1 MARGNLVNGLCNG
14 QTDENGCRLVGRE
27 STRGTGKV
35 NSRLPSP
42 RAMLA
47 GKENP
52 SSGWDEGRRDAMFG
66 FYSGP
71 YLPGPRSTRGL
82 ATLTLISFPARE

>member
-1 MARGNLVNGLCNG
+1 MARGHSTDFVTDGRMLFGWARVHAGDGESELASSKSAGNAGGKRKPLVRV
-14 QTDENGCRLVGRE
+14 D
-27 STRGTGKV
+27 K
-35 NSRLPSP
+35 
-42 RAMLA
+42 
-47 GKENP
+47 
-52 SSGWDEGRRDAMFG
+52 GRRDAMFG